1 MSQLPEVFSITVF
14 QPLQTSNQ
22 SSKIHYCIAGINKD
36 LLINGRMKTEGRLE
50 AYKES
55 KDGPVQHYPQEWVP
69 PCSNALLNAWPCARH
84 MWVPALLK
92 RMTCVY
98 RELCSSSGSDT
109 SVYSNWT
116 PNTRAT
122 GSRDSSEM
130 ASSLRGGRHHRVL
143 KSDTSCA
150 YEESSFSLSPCI
162 TGERG

>member
-1 MSQLPEVFSITVF
+1 
-14 QPLQTSNQ
+14 
-22 SSKIHYCIAGINKD
+22 
-36 LLINGRMKTEGRLE
+36 MKTEGRLE

-55 KDGPVQHYPQEWVP
+55 KDGPVQHYPQECVP

-109 SVYSNWT
+109 SVYSNLT

>member
-55 KDGPVQHYPQEWVP
+55 KDGPVQHYPQECVP

-92 RMTCVY
+92 RM
-98 RELCSSSGSDT
+98 SSAAVLALTHLSIQIEPQ
-109 SVYSNWT
+109 T
-116 PNTRAT
+116 PGQQAQ
-122 GSRDSSEM
+122 GIH
-130 ASSLRGGRHHRVL
+130 LKWHHH
-143 KSDTSCA
+143 
-150 YEESSFSLSPCI
+150 
-162 TGERG
+162 